1 MLTADI
7 AQLIDESNDNISLEL
22 SNQRSLVQARVAQP
36 GSRGLLSRQRRA
48 ARAAVPEP
56 DSADARLAAGLRHRA
71 FGHLLAADQVGG
83 RLDERLKQRRHAVQM
98 RAVRIRGVAVR
109 VVTDYGG
116 SCNGA
121 KIRFSPQ
128 KDWPG
133 NASLAKT
140 PKTLSALEPVKK
152 SHPTLSTAHDDDD
165 DVAHGDHCRVV
176 VHAQGRQHDQMGASP
191 YEAKALAGCTG
202 SVAQQKILDYSSS
215 FSNGSLTLSNEFFQ
229 ALLNKT
235 WTEVSEKELQGGGCS

>member
-176 VHAQGRQHDQMGASP
+176 VHAQGQNLRVVGIRAVTQEVDGHV
-191 YEAKALAGCTG
+191 
-202 SVAQQKILDYSSS
+202 VAQQKILDYSSS